1 MKERKRNVKWE
12 IIFRIKP
19 TLSSAT
25 QMRGNFSVLTKK
37 PSWLQ
42 ESVISLCLS
51 FITILQSKQVLCK
64 NILLWFSIFL
74 HKTTLIMWCKGWLSI
89 QMGISCLKR
98 WLIFTWSPEERWKF
112 RTSVCYS
119 EPQWPTQTQI
129 GAKHKPTD
137 EKFRKRFEIG
147 TCKSISL
154 SQYKLN
160 NNNDYNVILA
170 RWVNAGLWG

>member
-89 QMGISCLKR
+89 QLLEDVTDLHLITWREVKISHISL
-98 WLIFTWSPEERWKF
+98 LF
-112 RTSVCYS
+112 RTSVTNTNTNRCK
-119 EPQWPTQTQI
+119 TQTHWWKVQKTFWDWNMQI
-129 GAKHKPTD
+129 YFTV
-137 EKFRKRFEIG
+137 
-147 TCKSISL
+147 T
-154 SQYKLN
+154 
-160 NNNDYNVILA
+160 V
-170 RWVNAGLWG
+170 

>member
-25 QMRGNFSVLTKK
+25 QMRGNFSVMTKK

-89 QMGISCLKR
+89 QLLEDVTDLH
-98 WLIFTWSPEERWKF
+98 LITWREVKTC
-112 RTSVCYS
+112 TSVCYS

-137 EKFRKRFEIG
+137 EKFKKRFEIG

-160 NNNDYNVILA
+160 NNNDYDVILA